1 SCSIGGRE
9 VNFRLGG
16 RRSREKQMF
25 LAGFRRAGRRHVP
38 FSFREATLGFSLA
51 TKQLVTFRCFKRLR
65 GKEEVHVPPRQSGT
79 LTEAELRIMNVLWL
93 KGSGT
98 VQQVLDSITEKPA
111 LAYNSVLTT
120 IRVLE
125 KKGYLKHLKDG
136 RAHVYTPL
144 VEKKDATRSEIRH
157 LVSRFFKNSHEQLVL
172 NLLEDQGI
180 GPEELGRLRQM
191 LVQNDTIRKDTE

>member
-1 SCSIGGRE
+1 
-9 VNFRLGG
+9 
-16 RRSREKQMF
+16 M
-25 LAGFRRAGRRHVP
+25 
-38 FSFREATLGFSLA
+38 
-51 TKQLVTFRCFKRLR
+51 KRLR
-65 GKEEVHVPPRQSGT
+65 FEEGHPVPPRQSGT
-79 LTEAELRIMNVLWL
+79 LTEAELRIMNVLWG

-98 VQQVLDSITEKPA
+98 VQQVLDSIIQKPA

-125 KKGYLKHLKDG
+125 RKGYLKHLKDG

-144 VEKKDATRSEIRH
+144 VGQEEATRSEIRH

-180 GPEELGRLRQM
+180 GPEEIACGRCWFIGTRFRRTRFGAARNELARPSDNDADRGADLGRAPSQCAP
-191 LVQNDTIRKDTE
+191 